1 MGVVLDLKKRSP
13 GSPTSWGRAA
23 SAPGRTD
30 LGVSGV
36 VGALAME
43 AALCPACAS
52 ILHQGCTRR
61 NPVFA
66 LISCQVFPLVA
77 PSDAQG
83 LAWQWDS
90 ILGSVRGAHLLLL
103 LLVRLLPLLA
113 VKTRQNADLA
123 GGSFVLNFT
132 GGVLDSCEMPRL
144 GLGGRG
150 SEIQLD
156 G

>member
-1 MGVVLDLKKRSP
+1 
-13 GSPTSWGRAA
+13 
-23 SAPGRTD
+23 
-30 LGVSGV
+30 
-36 VGALAME
+36 ME
-43 AALCPACAS
+43 AALCLACAS

-66 LISCQVFPLVA
+66 LILCQVFPLVP
-77 PSDAQG
+77 PSDAQV

-90 ILGSVRGAHLLLL
+90 TLGSVRGAHLLLL
-103 LLVRLLPLLA
+103 LLVGLLPLLA
-113 VKTRQNADLA
+113 VKTRQDADLA